1 MVRGQLIDGECNSS
15 FCLALALSF
24 SSSAS
29 LHLVAL
35 AILPN
40 MEAGHSQQVHATAW
54 ETFSINLPALHHW
67 SNTLDFCRWRLSDM
81 LDFFRLLFPPYQTS
95 QLVQVAFLAPT
106 TNAGGSEGVT
116 RRASKM
122 CQAAA
127 AARHELHRTCN
138 VIWRGISRYET
149 GSDSSTIKCL

>member
-1 MVRGQLIDGECNSS
+1 MQQQLLPGIGSQFFVECFIALGSFSNFTQHGGGTFTTGACNSLGNILHQPA
-15 FCLALALSF
+15 CIT
-24 SSSAS
+24 S
-29 LHLVAL
+29 LVQYF
-35 AILPN
+35 
-40 MEAGHSQQVHATAW
+40 G
-54 ETFSINLPALHHW
+54 
-67 SNTLDFCRWRLSDM
+67 CRWRLSDM